1 MEHNCEFSD
10 SSSANLEDTL
20 SSQEQKHLLKE
31 TEYANR
37 VVEVQDQMEWL
48 RSSSTIRVSELE
60 RRAELQEKKIQHL
73 SEKLNEY

>member
-1 MEHNCEFSD
+1 M
-10 SSSANLEDTL
+10 
-20 SSQEQKHLLKE
+20 
-31 TEYANR
+31 
-37 VVEVQDQMEWL
+37 QDQMEWL